1 MMRIKKILMVL
12 TAMVCVAVPGKAL
25 SFALDSVA
33 EWGKFPRF
41 CVKTYRWGDRFFNS
55 YDSAYVKGT
64 GYKMNVKLRT
74 NSWIDDNRFLIDH
87 DCKVEMRS
95 PSTNTIGFDITYL
108 AVSLG
113 YDFNINKL
121 FGGVDRRKSKFNF
134 DFTCALFTASLYSIK
149 NDVGMNLKRV
159 GDMKGINEK
168 FDGVRTSSWGIEAVY
183 FFNNKRYSYAAAF
196 SISKLQLRSQGSFFV
211 GFSYNNQDL
220 NFDFAK
226 LPDYLKPQLPEE
238 WHSRVFTVK
247 EQTCGVKGGYAYNW
261 VPAKHYN
268 IGVSEA
274 VIPSVSKGEQ
284 SSVNPGCSFRLYNRL
299 NLSVTWNNRRWF
311 AGILGKTDVAV
322 VADKKTILA
331 NSLFSV
337 EMKVGWRFNLW

>member
-134 DFTCALFTASLYSIK
+134 DFTCALFTASLYSI
-149 NDVGMNLKRV
+149 LKSA
-159 GDMKGINEK
+159 
-168 FDGVRTSSWGIEAVY
+168 T
-183 FFNNKRYSYAAAF
+183 
-196 SISKLQLRSQGSFFV
+196 
-211 GFSYNNQDL
+211 
-220 NFDFAK
+220 
-226 LPDYLKPQLPEE
+226 
-238 WHSRVFTVK
+238 T
-247 EQTCGVKGGYAYNW
+247 
-261 VPAKHYN
+261 
-268 IGVSEA
+268 
-274 VIPSVSKGEQ
+274 
-284 SSVNPGCSFRLYNRL
+284 RL
-299 NLSVTWNNRRWF
+299 
-311 AGILGKTDVAV
+311 I
-322 VADKKTILA
+322 
-331 NSLFSV
+331 
-337 EMKVGWRFNLW
+337 

>member
-41 CVKTYRWGDRFFNS
+41 CVNTYRWGDRFFNS

-268 IGVSEA
+268 IGAGEA
-274 VIPSVSKGEQ
+274 VIPSVSKGKQ

-311 AGILGKTDVAV
+311 AGIVGKTDVAV

>member
-41 CVKTYRWGDRFFNS
+41 CVNTYRWGDRFFNS

-74 NSWIDDNRFLIDH
+74 NSWIDNNRFLIDH

-121 FGGVDRRKSKFNF
+121 FGDVDRRKSKFNF

-183 FFNNKRYSYAAAF
+183 F
-196 SISKLQLRSQGSFFV
+196 
-211 GFSYNNQDL
+211 
-220 NFDFAK
+220 
-226 LPDYLKPQLPEE
+226 LPQ
-238 WHSRVFTVK
+238 F
-247 EQTCGVKGGYAYNW
+247 
-261 VPAKHYN
+261 
-268 IGVSEA
+268 
-274 VIPSVSKGEQ
+274 
-284 SSVNPGCSFRLYNRL
+284 
-299 NLSVTWNNRRWF
+299 
-311 AGILGKTDVAV
+311 GIK
-322 VADKKTILA
+322 
-331 NSLFSV
+331 
-337 EMKVGWRFNLW
+337 

>member
-95 PSTNTIGFDITYL
+95 PSTNTVGFDITYL

-247 EQTCGVKGGYAYNW
+247 EQTCGVKGGYA
-261 VPAKHYN
+261 
-268 IGVSEA
+268 
-274 VIPSVSKGEQ
+274 
-284 SSVNPGCSFRLYNRL
+284 
-299 NLSVTWNNRRWF
+299 
-311 AGILGKTDVAV
+311 
-322 VADKKTILA
+322 
-331 NSLFSV
+331 
-337 EMKVGWRFNLW
+337 

>member
-1 MMRIKKILMVL
+1 
-12 TAMVCVAVPGKAL
+12 
-25 SFALDSVA
+25 
-33 EWGKFPRF
+33 
-41 CVKTYRWGDRFFNS
+41 
-55 YDSAYVKGT
+55 
-64 GYKMNVKLRT
+64 
-74 NSWIDDNRFLIDH
+74 
-87 DCKVEMRS
+87 
-95 PSTNTIGFDITYL
+95 
-108 AVSLG
+108 
-113 YDFNINKL
+113 
-121 FGGVDRRKSKFNF
+121 
-134 DFTCALFTASLYSIK
+134 
-149 NDVGMNLKRV
+149 MNLKRV
-159 GDMKGINEK
+159 GDLKGINEK

-299 NLSVTWNNRRWF
+299 NLSATWNNHRWF
-311 AGILGKTDVAV
+311 AGIVGKTDVAV

>member
-41 CVKTYRWGDRFFNS
+41 CVNTYRWGDRFFNS

-168 FDGVRTSSWGIEAVY
+168 FYGVRTSSWGIEAVY

-268 IGVSEA
+268 FGVSEA
-274 VIPSVSKGEQ
+274 VIPSVSKGKQ

-311 AGILGKTDVAV
+311 AGIVGKTDVAV

>member
-41 CVKTYRWGDRFFNS
+41 CVNTYRWGDRFFNS

-247 EQTCGVKGGYAYNW
+247 EQTCGVKGGYAYN
-261 VPAKHYN
+261 
-268 IGVSEA
+268 
-274 VIPSVSKGEQ
+274 
-284 SSVNPGCSFRLYNRL
+284 
-299 NLSVTWNNRRWF
+299 
-311 AGILGKTDVAV
+311 
-322 VADKKTILA
+322 
-331 NSLFSV
+331 
-337 EMKVGWRFNLW
+337 

>member
-41 CVKTYRWGDRFFNS
+41 CVNTYRWGDRFFNS

-183 FFNNKRYSYAAAF
+183 FFNNNRYSYAAAF

-211 GFSYNNQDL
+211 GFSCNNQDL

-268 IGVSEA
+268 IGASEA
-274 VIPSVSKGEQ
+274 VIPSVSKGKQ

-311 AGILGKTDVAV
+311 AGIVGKTDVAV